1 MKVSCIGD
9 VVLLLIIY
17 ERMYQEGLCLFIW
30 YCISIGK
37 QRAMSLEVTCNFR
50 VLKRVENTEY
60 SQATT
65 VITVTMDGLGQMSWL
80 NACCLSIVYYHYPN
94 MLQCW
99 ELKVIWFKVLMNEEK
114 PK

>member
-1 MKVSCIGD
+1 
-9 VVLLLIIY
+9 
-17 ERMYQEGLCLFIW
+17 
-30 YCISIGK
+30 
-37 QRAMSLEVTCNFR
+37 

-94 MLQCW
+94 ML
-99 ELKVIWFKVLMNEEK
+99 
-114 PK
+114 